1 MQIIQHKE
9 ESMKKSN
16 SKTIFFFW
24 ENYSERKFLS
34 EKNAKKK
41 FILKKN
47 KQLKTF
53 KYYIVYC
60 NIIHFT

>member
-9 ESMKKSN
+9 ELMKKSN

-34 EKNAKKK
+34 EKNSKKK
-41 FILKKN
+41 IYIEEKQTTKDFQIL
-47 KQLKTF
+47 
-53 KYYIVYC
+53 YC
-60 NIIHFT
+60 LL